1 MESVHKAQLKWGQG
15 IVDIGAAKTNGGDFV
30 GRATEHIKELYAYD
44 LEDKTVHFKPT
55 KCEFRQFRPTFAGA
69 LSYFVGGNDDFP
81 EDKGFAIAPWIDVK
95 FINSTIEAY
104 GNVAIAMGNYYFT
117 QPDGGIVKVEYTFGY
132 LTDADMKIVLHHSS
146 LPFSNG

>member
-1 MESVHKAQLKWGQG
+1 MDLVHKAQKKWGDG
-15 IVDIGAAKTNGGDFV
+15 IVEIGAELTNGGDYV
-30 GRATEHIKELYAYD
+30 GRATEHIKELYAYGD
-44 LEDKTVHFKPT
+44 QTVHFKPT
-55 KCEFRQFRPTFAGA
+55 KCEFRQFRPTFEGA

-95 FINSTIEAY
+95 FINSTIQAH

-117 QPDGGIVKVEYTFGY
+117 QPDGGVVKVEYTFGY
-132 LTDADMKIVLHHSS
+132 LIESSMKIVLHHSS